1 MMQGWRRQRV
11 RPALLALAMLL
22 AVPASPARAVVV
34 LFSDFESVTSPDFRR
49 QGYAMLRQAEGW
61 TGGAAGM
68 EVQTGNVAGRAFSG
82 RNLVELDSTRN
93 SSMWV
98 DLPKG
103 NYTVSYWYSPRP
115 DVDAASNA
123 ITLSSGS
130 RLLDMVTGQGGR
142 QTLWQQRK
150 VAFRSNGDRLTF
162 AADGRS
168 DSLGGYLDD
177 ITVSMGAVPELAT
190 WAMLIIGF
198 GMVGMAA
205 RRRRRIVTV

>member
-1 MMQGWRRQRV
+1 MMKRTRWS
-11 RPALLALAMLL
+11 ALLALALLL

-49 QGYAMLRQAEGW
+49 QGYATLRQAGGW
-61 TGGAAGM
+61 TGGAAGI
-68 EVQTGNVAGRAFSG
+68 EVQTNNVAGRAFSG
-82 RNLVELDSTRN
+82 RNLVELDSTGN
-93 SSMWV
+93 SSMWL
-98 DLPKG
+98 DLPRG

-115 DVDAASNA
+115 DLDAASNA

-142 QTLWQQRK
+142 QTQWQQRS
-150 VAFRSNGDRLTF
+150 VAFRSDGGRLTF
-162 AADGRS
+162 AAGGRS

-177 ITVSMGAVPELAT
+177 ISVTMGAVPELAT

-198 GMVGMAA
+198 AFVGVAA
-205 RRRRRIVTV
+205 RRRRSSVAA

>member
-1 MMQGWRRQRV
+1 MMRSLML
-11 RPALLALAMLL
+11 PALLALAL
-22 AVPASPARAVVV
+22 PATPARAVVV

-49 QGYAMLRQAEGW
+49 QGYATLARADGW
-61 TGGAAGM
+61 TGGAAGI
-68 EVQTGNVAGRAFSG
+68 EVQTNNVAGRAFSG

-98 DLPKG
+98 DLPRG
-103 NYTVSYWYSPRP
+103 HYTVSYWYSPRP

-150 VAFRSNGDRLTF
+150 LAFRSTGDRLTF

-168 DSLGGYLDD
+168 DSRGGYLDD
-177 ITVSMGAVPELAT
+177 ISISLGAVPEPST
-190 WAMLIIGF
+190 WVMLIIGF
-198 GMVGMAA
+198 GLVGVAA
-205 RRRRRIVTV
+205 RRRQRAVAS